1 VTWFEAAAYANQL
14 SERHEPPLAPCYRL
28 LSCQRTLGTGLSCS
42 TAESTATTVYDCEGF
57 RLPTDAEWEYA
68 ARAGTRAAYY
78 SGELKEYGDYLQ
90 NFAVC
95 HADPNL
101 ERIGWYCY
109 NSGGKAHPAK
119 QLEPNAWG
127 LYDMAGNLNEWNND
141 RSDGAAAHPAVDPG
155 GTLEARDWRNLRGG
169 AYYSWATLCRMAD
182 QNERDWDEREPST
195 GFRLVRTLKP

>member
-1 VTWFEAAAYANQL
+1 
-14 SERHEPPLAPCYRL
+14 
-28 LSCQRTLGTGLSCS
+28 
-42 TAESTATTVYDCEGF
+42 
-57 RLPTDAEWEYA
+57 
-68 ARAGTRAAYY
+68 
-78 SGELKEYGDYLQ
+78 
-90 NFAVC
+90 VC
-95 HADPNL
+95 NADPNL

-109 NSGGKAHPAK
+109 NSGGKAHPTK